1 MFKKKSRCCWG
12 FLWRRSTATRANYER
27 RRPGCPCIG
36 SRRRLGGPGRFPSF
50 FASAAES
57 AAGLSRA
64 AVPPFAASRVDG
76 RGARHPARA
85 LARGALSR
93 PFPGRGLR
101 HAAGRRRLLL
111 LDPHPIPP
119 PGGGRGE
126 PRTPRPTHPSSLP
139 KTAVAGHRSQSA
151 LELGQHQAAGPRQV
165 DLLRPLCNPRRLQ
178 PVCRRLDGGASGGQ
192 GTGPP
197 VHRRKPVP
205 STRSSPASSP
215 STPTGVP
222 HDLQA
227 RGLFARRSGRHQDPQ
242 PPARLRRQSLLGEP
256 FQDLEVSTGVSR
268 PLRLPTA
275 CPELLPG
282 VLLLVQHRASSF
294 RSRTADPRGGSQ
306 PPGRTGPRPPS
317 AHARHRLSPHPERF
331 VRKPPQP
338 PALPTAVWINPPPKP
353 ESGPPDSEETVQ

>member
-1 MFKKKSRCCWG
+1 MNAAVQAVPALGPIAACEALGVSRAS
-12 FLWRRSTATRANYER
+12 LH
-27 RRPGCPCIG
+27 
-36 SRRRLGGPGRFPSF
+36 RLRNPPP
-50 FASAAES
+50 A
-57 AAGLSRA
+57 LVSRA

-76 RGARHPARA
+76 RGARHRARA

-151 LELGQHQAAGPRQV
+151 LELGHHQAAGPRQV
-165 DLLRPLCNPRRLQ
+165 DLLLPLCNPRRLQ

-197 VHRRKPVP
+197 VHRRNLCQAPDRP
-205 STRSSPASSP
+205 RTSSP

-222 HDLQA
+222 
-227 RGLFARRSGRHQDPQ
+227 P
-242 PPARLRRQSLLGEP
+242 
-256 FQDLEVSTGVSR
+256 
-268 PLRLPTA
+268 
-275 CPELLPG
+275 
-282 VLLLVQHRASSF
+282 
-294 RSRTADPRGGSQ
+294 
-306 PPGRTGPRPPS
+306 
-317 AHARHRLSPHPERF
+317 
-331 VRKPPQP
+331 
-338 PALPTAVWINPPPKP
+338 
-353 ESGPPDSEETVQ
+353 